1 MNELIPEHY
10 FRAKPSDQLVQITP
24 ITSAANQHSLTARE
38 ITSVITVNYELSSFR
53 TLLLPSLFQSEYS
66 DNLCTEDADQFSRRE
81 NNLFGCTRN
90 YVSHRFT
97 ILITPFYSAY
107 ADTLRK
113 NQVMSEYT
121 LLRTIKMTL
130 LVKRIQYNLDFDG
143 YEVNTS
149 PNQDTDYAT
158 Q

>member
-10 FRAKPSDQLVQITP
+10 FRVKPSDQLVRITP

-90 YVSHRFT
+90 YVSHR
-97 ILITPFYSAY
+97 LPF
-107 ADTLRK
+107 
-113 NQVMSEYT
+113 
-121 LLRTIKMTL
+121 LLRHFIPHMQIHCVRIK
-130 LVKRIQYNLDFDG
+130 
-143 YEVNTS
+143 
-149 PNQDTDYAT
+149 
-158 Q
+158 